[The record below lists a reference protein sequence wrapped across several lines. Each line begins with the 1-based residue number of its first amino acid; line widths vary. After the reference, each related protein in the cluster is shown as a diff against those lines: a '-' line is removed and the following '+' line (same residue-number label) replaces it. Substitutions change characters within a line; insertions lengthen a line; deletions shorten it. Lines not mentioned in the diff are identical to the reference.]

1 MELEEEAQSLV
12 EVARGDDDDVSSGG
26 GGEAMCLTEGRRA
39 PA

>member
-12 EVARGDDDDVSSGG
+12 EVARGVDDDVSSGG

>member
-1 MELEEEAQSLV
+1 MELEEEAQAFV
-12 EVARGDDDDVSSGG
+12 ELARGDDDDVSSGG

>member
-1 MELEEEAQSLV
+1 MELEEEAQAFV
-12 EVARGDDDDVSSGG
+12 EVACGDDDDVSCGG